1 MVRLTTP
8 LAADVPPSD
17 THGRGSSADAATAA
31 RQLSIVTTLDRA
43 AIAEVRRRSGLL
55 WLDLRAPSEGE
66 VDALGELFG
75 FHPLALRDARSFGQR
90 PKIND
95 YNDHLLLVFY
105 GARLNHDKE
114 PEPVEVH
121 VFMSAESVVTLHRS
135 DCGAL
140 DALRRRL
147 GGESATSLQWIV
159 YRILDELTDSFMTVL
174 ESMDDELDGLEE
186 AIIAA
191 PTDEQLARLF
201 RLKRALSGLRR
212 AVGPARDLFQRA
224 PEQIAAL
231 PGFDHDTHDYFRDV
245 YDRLLRTSEQIDSY
259 RDVLTSAMDV
269 YLSTS
274 SNRLN
279 VVMQRLTLIATIF
292 LPLTFVTGFF
302 GQNFGW
308 LVGQINGFGS
318 FVVLG
323 GGGLALPALVM
334 VIAFRRAGWLS
345 SPADRRRGKRG

>member
-1 MVRLTTP
+1 VTGLTTP
-8 LAADVPPSD
+8 LAAGAP
-17 THGRGSSADAATAA
+17 
-31 RQLSIVTTLDRA
+31 QLSILTTLDRA
-43 AIAEVRRRSGLL
+43 AIAEVHRRSGFL
-55 WLDLRAPSEGE
+55 WLDLPAPSEGE

-75 FHPLALRDARSFGQR
+75 LHPLALRDARSFGQR

-105 GARLNHDKE
+105 GARLNDDKE

-121 VFMSAESVVTLHRS
+121 VFICAESVVTLHRN
-135 DCGAL
+135 DCGTL

-147 GGESATSLQWIV
+147 GGESAASLQWVV

-174 ESMDDELDGLEE
+174 ESMDNELDGLEE

-279 VVMQRLTLIATIF
+279 VVMQRLTLIATVF

-308 LVGQINGFGS
+308 LVAHINGFGS
-318 FVVLG
+318 FLTLG
-323 GGGLALPALVM
+323 VGGLALLSLVM
-334 VIAFRRAGWLS
+334 MVAFGRAGWLS
-345 SPADRRRGKRG
+345 SPGGRRRGNSGQPPAWRA